1 MKVLLAAALTVALP
15 VAAAAAAEETLGAGV
30 TLNDAT
36 PISKIVASPKDY
48 AGKTVRIDG
57 VATAVC
63 EAMGCWLAVAENDKK
78 DAPTIRLKVDD
89 NGPIKFP
96 MSAKGK
102 KVSAQGTFQAMA
114 AESNDVHGHG
124 AHSDHAAPRDH
135 AKHDESGPMHHQ
147 IAATGAVIR

>member
-1 MKVLLAAALTVALP
+1 MKVLLAAALALALP
-15 VAAAAAAEETLGAGV
+15 AAAAAEEKLGAGV
-30 TLNDAT
+30 TLNEAT

-63 EAMGCWLAVAENDKK
+63 QAMGCWLAVAESDKK

-89 NGPIKFP
+89 DGPIKFP

-102 KVSAQGTFQAMA
+102 KVSAQGTFA
-114 AESNDVHGHG
+114 AIGGDAHGKE
-124 AHSDHAAPRDH
+124 AASEH
-135 AKHDESGPMHHQ
+135 AKHDTKASTEYQ

>member
-1 MKVLLAAALTVALP
+1 MKVLLAAALVAFALP
-15 VAAAAAAEETLGAGV
+15 AGAAAEEKLGAGV
-30 TLNDAT
+30 TLTQAT
-36 PISKIVASPKDY
+36 PISAIVASPKDY
-48 AGKTVRIDG
+48 AGKTIRIDG

-63 EAMGCWLAVAENDKK
+63 QAMGCWLAVSESDKK

-102 KVSAQGTFQAMA
+102 KVSAQGTFDAIGGDAHGKEA
-114 AESNDVHGHG
+114 ASE
-124 AHSDHAAPRDH
+124 H
-135 AKHDESGPMHHQ
+135 AKHDAKASTDYQ

>member
-1 MKVLLAAALTVALP
+1 MKVLLAAALAVALP
-15 VAAAAAAEETLGAGV
+15 VAAATAADETLGAGV

-102 KVSAQGTFQAMA
+102 KVSAQGTFEAIGGDEHGNSA
-114 AESNDVHGHG
+114 ASE
-124 AHSDHAAPRDH
+124 HASQDPKASRDY
-135 AKHDESGPMHHQ
+135 Q
-147 IAATGAVIR
+147 IKATGALIK